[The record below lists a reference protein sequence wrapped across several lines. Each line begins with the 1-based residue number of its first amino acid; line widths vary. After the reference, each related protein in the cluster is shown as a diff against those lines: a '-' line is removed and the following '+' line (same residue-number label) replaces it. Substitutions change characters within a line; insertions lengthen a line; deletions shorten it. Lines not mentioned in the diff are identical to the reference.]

1 MRWGEV
7 RWREVKWSEGK
18 WRELRWSEGKWNEVK
33 GSEGNWGEVKCGEV
47 SWREVR
53 WSEVMVRWGEGKW
66 NEAMGIEVKWS
77 EVMIFVG
84 MCVWSLIYSYVA
96 VCMLCAVRCV
106 IIVWF
111 YLLLYIYSTDIFNI
125 ICMFVSCFVCLFS
138 IMCILCFCTIS
149 PVVYS
154 CPLLIF
160 VQVYPPLPRYGNQ
173 ITVNVYHTTKT
184 WYYNPQEN
192 LVSRQPRKTTSSC
205 PFRCEYFSLICRG
218 LFSSFRILSHLKC
231 LRGCAEL
238 VAETFLMISLLI
250 QIL

>member
-1 MRWGEV
+1 MKRREV
-7 RWREVKWSEGK
+7 KGIVVKWREVKWSEGK
-18 WRELRWSEGKWNEVK
+18 WRELRWSEVRWGELK
-33 GSEGNWGEVKCGEV
+33 GSEVK
-47 SWREVR
+47 
-53 WSEVMVRWGEGKW
+53 WSVVWWGEGKW